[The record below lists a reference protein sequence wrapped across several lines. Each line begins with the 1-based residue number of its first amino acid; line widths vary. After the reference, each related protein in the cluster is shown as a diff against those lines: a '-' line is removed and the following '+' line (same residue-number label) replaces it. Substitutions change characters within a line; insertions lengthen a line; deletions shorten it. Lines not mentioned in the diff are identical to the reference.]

1 MVTEQEA
8 RDMKTAID
16 AFQVKDRRD
25 EQIQFDAD
33 KAVAL
38 TWFNGLGIDIQ
49 GATTRTQALA
59 NFTQIESLL
68 KTETDRFRLFILR
81 GKLDEANEK
90 YKQIKAVN
98 PNS

>member
-8 RDMKTAID
+8 RDMKTAIET
-16 AFQVKDRRD
+16 FQVKDRQT
-25 EQIQFDAD
+25 EKTQFDAD
-33 KAVAL
+33 KATTL
-38 TWFNGLGIDIQ
+38 TWFNGLRIDIQ

-81 GKLDEANEK
+81 EKLDEANEK

-98 PNS
+98 PSS